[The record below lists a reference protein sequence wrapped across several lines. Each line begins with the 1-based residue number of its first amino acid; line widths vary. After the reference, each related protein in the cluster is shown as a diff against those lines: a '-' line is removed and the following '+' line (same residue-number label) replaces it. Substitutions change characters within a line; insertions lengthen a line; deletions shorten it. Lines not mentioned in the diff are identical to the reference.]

1 MLINKARERAQGK
14 GDNCSMAILKLV
26 APPKEEVN
34 YTVQKLRK
42 AV

>member
-14 GDNCSMAILKLV
+14 GDNCSMAIVKLV
-26 APPKEEVN
+26 ALPKEEPN